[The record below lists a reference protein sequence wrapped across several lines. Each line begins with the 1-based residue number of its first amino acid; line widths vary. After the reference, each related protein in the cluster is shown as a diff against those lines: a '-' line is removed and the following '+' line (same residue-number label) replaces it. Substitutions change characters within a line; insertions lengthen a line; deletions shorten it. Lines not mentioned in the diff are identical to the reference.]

1 MTQPT
6 GGIRR
11 GTPCAALHA
20 QGAAI
25 EAPGGT
31 AERYTRADVE
41 QENHAMTNTSA
52 GRTRAATSEDDS
64 GRRRIFAALTGLAA
78 LAILL
83 QGLWAGM
90 FLEHDGQRD
99 AAENW
104 IEVHATDGEVAI
116 GLAALATIWALV
128 RLRDRRDLVIGAIVL
143 TVLLVLEAYIGGLIV
158 DDGKDSLTPLHI
170 PFALLLMA
178 VAVWLP
184 FRAGRATEPA
194 AR

>member
-1 MTQPT
+1 M
-6 GGIRR
+6 
-11 GTPCAALHA
+11 A
-20 QGAAI
+20 GAVT
-25 EAPGGT
+25 E
-31 AERYTRADVE
+31 
-41 QENHAMTNTSA
+41 
-52 GRTRAATSEDDS
+52 RTRLTSS
-64 GRRRIFAALTGLAA
+64 GSDQGPRRVFTALTGLSA

-83 QGLWAGM
+83 QGLWAGQ
-90 FLEHDGQRD
+90 FLEHDGERD

-104 IEVHATDGEVAI
+104 IEVHATGGEVAI

-128 RLRDRRDLVIGAIVL
+128 RLRHRRDLVVGGIVL

-184 FRAGRATEPA
+184 FRAGQGHEESLPTDRG
-194 AR
+194 